1 MPPYENAPG
10 WGKVGRCCVKPT
22 PPPNW
27 PFPTYKGQPIKQ
39 KRQRKPAY
47 PVAPDAPF

>member
-1 MPPYENAPG
+1 MTI
-10 WGKVGRCCVKPT
+10 K

-27 PFPTYKGQPIKQ
+27 PFPTYKGQPIPK

-47 PVAPDAPF
+47 PPGEPAPF